1 MGTDCNQPFNLTVND
16 FDAKKSARSR
26 RVFVTTELII
36 ACAPLSATTQVQ
48 VLVATIASRGSTSF
62 HMYTVFQ
69 PSQTKPGDFLPPLE
83 GLKIVANCDCSIRLD
98 WPDVSVGDIKHGFVC
113 FS

>member
-1 MGTDCNQPFNLTVND
+1 MLVVIKRLNFAVND
-16 FDAKKSARSR
+16 FEAKISARYT
-26 RVFVTTELII
+26 RVFVTTELVVSR
-36 ACAPLSATTQVQ
+36 APVSATTQVQ
-48 VLVATIASRGSTSF
+48 VLAAIVASRGSTSF

-83 GLKIVANCDCSIRLD
+83 RLKIVANCDCSIRLD
-98 WPDVSVGDIKHGFVC
+98 WPDVAIGDIKHGFVC